1 MAKPG
6 PPLTP
11 TRTLKLRGSW
21 RGKINK
27 HEPQVDPERPVCPA
41 WIDRTAKLWWREVVP
56 QLHKMGVLAKI
67 DRKALERTA
76 VIYSRWRRM
85 MAFITEH
92 GETYNVKDSKGK
104 VKYLKRFPQVAIAA
118 ELDKELGRCYA
129 EFGMTP
135 SARSR
140 VTATATPAQQT
151 PAALMFGH
159 DSA

>member
-1 MAKPG
+1 MPG
-6 PPLTP
+6 PPPTP
-11 TRTLKLRGSW
+11 TNILKLRGSW
-21 RGKINK
+21 RGKVNK
-27 HEPQVDPERPVCPA
+27 NEPKVDPERPVCPA
-41 WIDRTAKLWWREVVP
+41 WIDKTAKLWWREVVP

-76 VIYSRWRRM
+76 KIYSRWRRM
-85 MAFITEH
+85 MDFIDEH
-92 GETYNVKDSKGK
+92 GETYNVKDAKGK

-140 VTATATPAQQT
+140 IVASDSAAPAS
-151 PAALMFGH
+151 PAAQFFHAG
-159 DSA
+159 